1 MESASLCSFWGMDH
15 HAAPGSLLAS
25 FERHLRAQNRSER
38 TVGNYLESAR
48 LAPGLLE
55 AALDAASCNR
65 VVANAELVRFDAS
78 DPMASEV
85 GAGTFWQGTI
95 DDVTGPPCRPC
106 STRSR
111 PVGRPARRPV

>member
-1 MESASLCSFWGMDH
+1 VLVLGHGPPRRS
-15 HAAPGSLLAS
+15 GSLLAS

-38 TVGNYLESAR
+38 TVGNHLESAR

-65 VVANAELVRFDAS
+65 VVADAELVRFDAS

-85 GAGTFWQGTI
+85 GVGAFRQGTI
-95 DDVTGPPCRPC
+95 DDVTGPPPCRPC